1 MSELAQE
8 QIDDEIDLKQL
19 FLKLWRGKHIII
31 AISILAVV
39 LSSLYLRKSP
49 RTYSVQA
56 LFKPVVEGNNNG
68 PNLSGFSGLASLAG
82 VSLPQ
87 SSSSDFTTYQKLI
100 FSEEVA
106 AKVFTHEDL
115 IMKLF
120 KSEWD
125 LEAQIFKAQP
135 MNRLGQ
141 IKQSVKLL
149 LTGSEIREYIPPN
162 PRRLAILTAGLL
174 NLSIDNVTGFLSLN
188 TESSQPQ
195 IMIELI
201 LAVSQE
207 TDNLL
212 KERFFVTAEDT
223 LEFYHQKL
231 LTSRSPEHR
240 EALAK
245 LISAE
250 DQRLMLASKGVN
262 FVAEPL
268 TKPSVSLYP
277 TSPKSS
283 LVLAV
288 GLLLGIFLGATIV
301 LGSHAI
307 ARPRVN

>member
-1 MSELAQE
+1 MSELTQE
-8 QIDDEIDLKQL
+8 QTDNEIDLKQV
-19 FLKLWRGKHIII
+19 FLTLWRGKYVIF

-39 LSSLYLRKSP
+39 YSSINLRNAE

-56 LFKPVVEGNNNG
+56 LFKPVVEGDNS

-82 VSLPQ
+82 ISLPA
-87 SSSSDFTTYQKLI
+87 SSGSDFSTYQKLL

-106 AKVFTHEDL
+106 TRVFAYEDL
-115 IMKLF
+115 IIKLF

-125 LEAQIFKAQP
+125 SETQIFKAQP
-135 MNRLGQ
+135 IDRLGK
-141 IKQSVKLL
+141 IKQSIKML
-149 LTGSEIREYIPPN
+149 LTGSEIRKYIPPN
-162 PRRLAILTAGLL
+162 PQRLAILTKELL
-174 NLSIDNVTGFLSLN
+174 NLSTDKDTGFLSLH
-188 TESSQPQ
+188 TESSQPY
-195 IMIELI
+195 IMVDLI

-212 KERFFVTAEDT
+212 KERFFSTAEST
-223 LEFYHQKL
+223 LEFYYQKL

-268 TKPSVSLYP
+268 TKPTVSLYP
-277 TSPKSS
+277 TAPKSK
-283 LVLAV
+283 LVLV
-288 GLLLGIFLGATIV
+288 LGFVSGILLGAFVVIGRQALTMPKA
-301 LGSHAI
+301 
-307 ARPRVN
+307 N

>member
-1 MSELAQE
+1 MSELTPE
-8 QIDDEIDLKQL
+8 QTDNEIDLKQL
-19 FLKLWRGKHIII
+19 FLILWRGKYIIF

-39 LSSLYLRKSP
+39 LSSIHLRNSE

-56 LFKPVVEGNNNG
+56 LFKPVVEGNNG
-68 PNLSGFSGLASLAG
+68 PNLSGLSGLASFAG
-82 VSLPQ
+82 VSLPE

-106 AKVFTHEDL
+106 ARVFTYEDL
-115 IMKLF
+115 IIKLF
-120 KSEWD
+120 KGEWD
-125 LEAQIFKAQP
+125 LEAQIFKVGP
-135 MNRLGQ
+135 IDRLGH
-141 IKQSVKLL
+141 IKQSIKLL

-162 PRRLAILTAGLL
+162 PRRLAVLTEGLL
-174 NLSIDNVTGFLSLN
+174 NLSTDNVTGFLALN

-195 IMIELI
+195 VMVELM

-212 KERFFVTAEDT
+212 KERFFATAEST
-223 LEFYHQKL
+223 LEFYYQKL

-245 LISAE
+245 LISIE
-250 DQRLMLASKGVN
+250 DQKLMLASKGVN

-277 TSPKSS
+277 TSPNSS
-283 LVLAV
+283 RVLAF
-288 GLLLGIFLGATIV
+288 GFALGILFGVFIV
-301 LGSHAI
+301 ILRHSI
-307 ARPRVN
+307 TMPRAN